1 MNYLID
7 KSFERDVKKIKD
19 KSIKRKLATV
29 IEKVEKAKRI
39 YDIDNCKK
47 LRKGKN
53 AYRIKIG
60 NYRAGFFYENKTVIF
75 IRFLNRKD
83 IYREFP

>member
-7 KSFERDVKKIKD
+7 KSFDRDVKKIKD
-19 KSIKRKLATV
+19 DKIKKRLASV
-29 IEKVEKAKRI
+29 IEKIENAERI

-53 AYRIKIG
+53 AYRIKMG
-60 NYRAGFFYENKTVIF
+60 NYRIGFFYEDKTVIF
-75 IRFLNRKD
+75 VRFLNRKD
-83 IYREFP
+83 IYKEFP